1 LERGYLL
8 APGYSIRRESQLF
21 ARWQQRCGLSLSLLQ
36 QLVTNVLSAVL
47 RLSHGKTCCQCP
59 HSVHSR
65 VYEAARCPSVRP
77 SVCPTAANPPLQI
90 CCCGPGGQEKPID
103 RCSSGVRRENA
114 GSGALSAYV
123 GSWRHSCLRR
133 SGRGDV
139 ETDVRCTKWTAST
152 DRSFESAALVT
163 NSVATTSPFLP
174 PKTRTLARSAR

>member
-1 LERGYLL
+1 MFSVPCCVCRTERLV
-8 APGYSIRRESQLF
+8 AS
-21 ARWQQRCGLSLSLLQ
+21 ARTVCTAGSTKR
-36 QLVTNVLSAVL
+36 
-47 RLSHGKTCCQCP
+47 HG
-59 HSVHSR
+59 VR
-65 VYEAARCPSVRP
+65 PSVRL

-90 CCCGPGGQEKPID
+90 CCCGPGGQEMPID

-123 GSWRHSCLRR
+123 GSWRHSCIRR

-139 ETDVRCTKWTAST
+139 ETGVRCTKWTAST

-174 PKTRTLARSAR
+174 PKTRPLARSAR